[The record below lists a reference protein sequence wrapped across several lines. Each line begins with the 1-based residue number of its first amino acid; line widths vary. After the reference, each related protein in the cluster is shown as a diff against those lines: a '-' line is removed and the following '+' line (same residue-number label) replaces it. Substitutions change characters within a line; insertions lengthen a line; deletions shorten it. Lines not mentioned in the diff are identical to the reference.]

1 MDSARSGR
9 AESVD
14 METDASSVDDVQDG
28 YLVGKCHLVRP
39 EQKVELEV
47 TVRVKNRGGREGERR
62 RSPGRRGEEWGAWG
76 HNRPALAVRGNTKT
90 MHCYYAETNCID
102 IW

>member
-1 MDSARSGR
+1 
-9 AESVD
+9 
-14 METDASSVDDVQDG
+14 METDASRVDDVQDS

-39 EQKVELEV
+39 EQKVEMEV
-47 TVRVKNRGGREGERR
+47 RARVKNREREREEK
-62 RSPGRRGEEWGAWG
+62 SPGRRGEEWGASG
-76 HNRPALAVRGNTKT
+76 HSKPALAVRGNIKT